1 MKILVIS
8 NSLIVQELL
17 KLVLDNRED
26 SSEYIQKA
34 QDAEDINY
42 DIVFIDDFISNLK
55 RQIDFV
61 KSSLKAKRVILL
73 GGEKDLEL
81 GSIVDIILKKPFLP
95 ADIEDVLGKFNNK
108 DISTNI
114 LDPEEIAKI
123 KVLMELDEDSS
134 EDELSYIEML
144 ENKESLKL
152 KKRDAKE
159 FLYEILKLN
168 KKELKALLKGA
179 KVSIKVEFKD
189 NNE

>member
-61 KSSLKAKRVILL
+61 KSSLKAKWVILL